1 MTTVKNEDKIQFS
14 KIPQAIKANFKDKFH
29 EVKKNWGGGVMG
41 SKSPL
46 KTKGREKLLAKEA
59 AQRMT
64 YGTPC

>member
-1 MTTVKNEDKIQFS
+1 
-14 KIPQAIKANFKDKFH
+14 
-29 EVKKNWGGGVMG
+29 MG